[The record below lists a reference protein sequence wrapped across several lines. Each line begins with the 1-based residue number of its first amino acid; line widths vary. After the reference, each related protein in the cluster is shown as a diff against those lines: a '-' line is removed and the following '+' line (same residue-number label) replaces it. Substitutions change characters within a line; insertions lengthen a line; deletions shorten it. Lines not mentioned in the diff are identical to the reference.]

1 MEIEWLG
8 HASFLIKTSI
18 GKRILTDPFDGDI
31 GYDPYKSDVDVVT
44 VSHNHFDHSNTG
56 HFLKNTKVIDTIGK
70 YNLNLC
76 AIIGLKSYHDKDKG
90 SKRGDNIIFII
101 EVDGFRICHLGDLG
115 HILSK
120 EMIEELG
127 QIDLLLI
134 PVGGHYTL
142 DGIEAA
148 KVSRSINP
156 SYIIPMH
163 YKTPALSFLL
173 DGPEKFLTS
182 MQNVNKLNSNCFIL
196 NEKTSSIN
204 KVILLSPPK
213 KVT

>member
-18 GKRILTDPFDGDI
+18 GKRILTDPFDADI
-31 GYDPYKSDVDVVT
+31 GYDLYKSDVDVVT
-44 VSHNHFDHSNTG
+44 VSHNHFDHCNTE
-56 HFLKNTKVIDTIGK
+56 HFLKNAQIVDTIGEH
-70 YNLNLC
+70 NLSFCTIL
-76 AIIGLKSYHDKDKG
+76 GTKSYHDKNKG
-90 SKRGDNIIFII
+90 SKRGENIIFII
-101 EVDGFRICHLGDLG
+101 EVDGFRVCHLGDLG

-120 EMIEELG
+120 EMVECIG

-148 KVSRSINP
+148 KVSIYINP

-163 YKTPALSFLL
+163 YKTPSLSFVL

-182 MQNVNKLNSNCFIL
+182 MQNVSKLNSSCFVL
-196 NEKTSSIN
+196 NEKTSFTN